1 MNKDGK
7 IDNLRP
13 FPKGVSGNPG
23 GRPKG
28 IAKRIRE
35 FLEEKNESGVDKL
48 SGLIIFHWNTVIDKS
63 KKMADRQA
71 AARWLTIHGYG
82 TPFTSDNDTLEEV
95 QSAAIPS
102 WLQGEENKDE

>member
-28 IAKRIRE
+28 LSKVVRM
-35 FLEEKNESGVDKL
+35 FLEEVDRTKDTTKL
-48 SGLIIFHWNTVIDKS
+48 QALIIVLFNKGIKGDLRAITELLNR
-63 KKMADRQA
+63 A
-71 AARWLTIHGYG
+71 YG
-82 TPFTSDNDTLEEV
+82 TPFTSDNDILEEV

>member
-1 MNKDGK
+1 MPNPE
-7 IDNLRP
+7 NLKP

-28 IAKRIRE
+28 LSKVVRM
-35 FLEEKNESGVDKL
+35 FLEEVDRTKDTAKL
-48 SGLIIFHWNTVIDKS
+48 QALIIVLFNKGIKGDLRAITELLNR
-63 KKMADRQA
+63 A
-71 AARWLTIHGYG
+71 YG
-82 TPFTSDNDTLEEV
+82 TPFTADNDTLEEV